1 MAALSDDFE
10 TGAVPADAP
19 RFCPAC
25 GREGPDGQT
34 ACPECGTSLIHR
46 GYCAICE
53 DTWTLPAGVPCPKH
67 EVKLEAGPP
76 RPIPTLP
83 DGEAPAWVT
92 VGTYP
97 DPIQA
102 EAIRIRLEAEGIPTF
117 LEGSR
122 MGSRSMYQ
130 VATGGVKLQVPEGLL
145 ADARVLLSQSW
156 TPPALD
162 DDIDD
167 AWDDLTPD
175 PGSFRRSV
183 MKTVIL
189 FLLFA
194 PVVIFLI
201 GLFLDLLR

>member
-1 MAALSDDFE
+1 MARLSDDFE

-19 RFCPAC
+19 RFCPNC
-25 GREGPDGQT
+25 GREDSGGKT
-34 ACPECGTSLIHR
+34 SCPECGTSLIHQ

-53 DTWTLPAGVPCPKH
+53 DTWPLPAGVPCPKH
-67 EVKLEAGPP
+67 EVELEPGPP
-76 RPIPTLP
+76 KPPPTLT

-130 VATGGVKLQVPEGLL
+130 VATGGVKLQVPENLL

-156 TPPALD
+156 TPPTAD
-162 DDIDD
+162 DDLDD
-167 AWDDLTPD
+167 AWDELTPD

-189 FLLFA
+189 FLLLS
-194 PVVIFLI
+194 PVLISLI
-201 GLFLDLLR
+201 GWCLALLG